1 MSVDAQSAP
10 LEPAHV
16 VDQLVDHDVG
26 ALCDLE
32 QDRRV
37 VPPSLLYQPRVG
49 DEPLR
54 LEKSDNLK
62 EI

>member
-16 VDQLVDHDVG
+16 VDQLVYDDVG

-32 QDRRV
+32 
-37 VPPSLLYQPRVG
+37 
-49 DEPLR
+49 
-54 LEKSDNLK
+54 
-62 EI
+62 